1 MNKILSLLML
11 PLFIFTINT
20 TSAQHLVT
28 TTSKDNGGTKVV
40 LIDHLGDDALKPPP
54 PFDEFAKFVKKD
66 SGIKLSYPQGYTDLN
81 ARTMTWRPDMTTE
94 KKRFIAEKYRHQ
106 LKSADGGH
114 LILVPLLDMTRRT
127 PLGGDLSYLVRA
139 ELNEALVLNG
149 GTKIDNIKAHS
160 VKFDEAKLIAKVNA
174 DVIYVTHFKLAEPFN
189 GEYNYCMAFYAFKNN
204 QIPVFIKCFFKNDSA
219 SERES
224 VLNNVVSNM
233 FKYPHARPSMEPSEV
248 KKRAKRYDKFHKKY
262 ETGSWRS

>member
-1 MNKILSLLML
+1 MNKILRIMLLSLFVFSLNC
-11 PLFIFTINT
+11 I
-20 TSAQHLVT
+20 SAQQSVT
-28 TTSKDNGGTKVV
+28 AITSTGESKVV
-40 LIDHLGDDALKPPP
+40 LIDYLGDDSLKPPP
-54 PFDEFAKFVKKD
+54 PYDEFAKFVRKD
-66 SGIKLSYPQGYTDLN
+66 SGIKLVYPKGYVDLN

-106 LKSADGGH
+106 LKAVDGSH

-127 PLGGDLSYLVRA
+127 PLGGNLAYLVRA

-149 GTKIDNIKAHS
+149 GNKIDNVKAHS
-160 VKFDEAKLIAKVNA
+160 VKFDESQLRAKVNA
-174 DVIYVTHFKLAEPFN
+174 DVVYVTHFKLAEPFN
-189 GEYNYCMAFYAFKNN
+189 GEYGYCMAFYAFKND

-219 SERES
+219 SEREAVLHS
-224 VLNNVVSNM
+224 VLSNM
-233 FKYPHARPSMEPSEV
+233 FKYPQARPSMEPSEV

>member
-1 MNKILSLLML
+1 MYKILGLSLLL
-11 PLFIFTINT
+11 VVFTSGYS
-20 TSAQHLVT
+20 SAQNLVT
-28 TTSKDNGGTKVV
+28 STSKETGEKKVV
-40 LIDHLGDDALKPPP
+40 LIDHLGDDALKPAP

-66 SGIKLSYPQGYTDLN
+66 SGIKLVYPKGYVDLN

-106 LKSADGGH
+106 LKAADGSH
-114 LILVPLLDMTRRT
+114 LILIPLLDMTRRT
-127 PLGGDLSYLVRA
+127 PLGGDLAYLVRA

-149 GTKIDNIKAHS
+149 GTKIDNVKAHS
-160 VKFDEAKLIAKVNA
+160 VKFDESQLRAKLNA
-174 DVIYVTHFKLAEPFN
+174 DMVYVTHFKLTEPFN
-189 GEYNYCMAFYAFKNN
+189 GEYGYCMAFYAFKNN
-204 QIPVFIKCFFKNDSA
+204 QIPMFIKCFFKNDSA
-219 SERES
+219 SEREA

-233 FKYPHARPSMEPSEV
+233 FKYPQARPSMEPSEV